1 MKTPSAA
8 ERCVVPS
15 LSVKSVD
22 AQPLPSAKRAVSVP
36 SAPPAHVVGVVVATS
51 ASLNAAKSHS
61 VEVLL
66 ELLSALLELL
76 LEAVELEL
84 LLTELELLLEAVEL
98 ELLLEAVEL
107 ELLLTV
113 LELLLEAALLELLVP
128 SSAVA
133 TNSTT
138 ASTTTSAARLNKRV
152 VEQRISRVQRD

>member
-1 MKTPSAA
+1 M
-8 ERCVVPS
+8 PS

-98 ELLLEAVEL
+98 ELLL
-107 ELLLTV
+107 TV

-128 SSAVA
+128 SSAVT

-152 VEQRISRVQRD
+152 VEQRISRVRRD

>member
-1 MKTPSAA
+1 M
-8 ERCVVPS
+8 PS

-113 LELLLEAALLELLVP
+113 LELLLEAALLELLLVP

-152 VEQRISRVQRD
+152 VEQRISRVRRD

>member
-1 MKTPSAA
+1 M
-8 ERCVVPS
+8 PS

-98 ELLLEAVEL
+98 ELLL
-107 ELLLTV
+107 
-113 LELLLEAALLELLVP
+113 VP

-152 VEQRISRVQRD
+152 VEQRISRVRRD